1 MYFTVAQLLGASAAV
16 ADSVNRG
23 ISTARRM
30 RAACTIG
37 LSINED
43 LKLRKRKGRDKQQ
56 REKIYTIP
64 DHVRVT

>member
-1 MYFTVAQLLGASAAV
+1 VRSYIDFIVETLVYILVFAHGAYILDALTV

-30 RAACTIG
+30 RATCTIG

-43 LKLRKRKGRDKQQ
+43 LKLRKRKGRDKQ
-56 REKIYTIP
+56 
-64 DHVRVT
+64 